1 MTPRET
7 KRFGNFC
14 RSNAAKF
21 MTTTHTPTELRTTV
35 PPLHS
40 PPIKARKADPTRIF
54 IDKDRLARFWF
65 LTTAAVLVG
74 AAFERIHLARTLK
87 ERERVVIVDP
97 AGTFFVSPLLQF
109 QEARDL
115 HAQQSTLA
123 TVAFFERNPKGFDHP
138 ELVKQMFL
146 KDAHDKARLQWN
158 ADEPEFK
165 AKQLHQK
172 AEIARIEF
180 IETRADAVLTQV
192 SGQLIRSGIFQ
203 ERAFSEAVPFVL
215 KLKMRRNPNMVENG
229 RFPTAI
235 EDFKYEASR

>member
-1 MTPRET
+1 MET
-7 KRFGNFC
+7 T
-14 RSNAAKF
+14 S
-21 MTTTHTPTELRTTV
+21 PELRTSIPSPQ
-35 PPLHS
+35 PPQ
-40 PPIKARKADPTRIF
+40 IRERRTDPVRVF

-65 LTTAAVLVG
+65 LAAAAVLVG
-74 AAFERIHLARTLK
+74 AAVERIHLARTLK

-123 TVAFFERNPKGFDHP
+123 AVAFLERNPKGFDHP
-138 ELVKQMFL
+138 ELLKQMFL
-146 KDAHDKARLQWN
+146 KQAHEKAQSEWSTE
-158 ADEPEFK
+158 EPEFK

-172 AEIARIEF
+172 AEIAKIDF
-180 IETRADAVLTQV
+180 LETRSDAVLTQV

-203 ERAFSEAVPFVL
+203 ERAFSEAVPFTL
-215 KLKMRRNPNMVENG
+215 KLKMQRNPNMVENG

-235 EDFKYEASR
+235 QDFKYEPTR

>member
-1 MTPRET
+1 
-7 KRFGNFC
+7 
-14 RSNAAKF
+14 
-21 MTTTHTPTELRTTV
+21 MTTPITTELCETA

-40 PPIKARKADPTRIF
+40 PPIKRRASDPTRVF

-65 LTTAAVLVG
+65 LVAAAVLVG
-74 AAFERIHLARTLK
+74 TAVERIHLARTLK

-97 AGTFFVSPLLQF
+97 AGTFFVTPLLQF
-109 QEARDL
+109 QEAREL

-123 TVAFFERNPKGFDHP
+123 AVAFLERNPKDLDHP
-138 ELVKQMFL
+138 ELLKQMFL
-146 KDAHDKARLQWN
+146 KEAHEKARSQWSKE
-158 ADEPEFK
+158 EPEFK

-172 AEIARIEF
+172 AEIARIDF
-180 IETRADAVLTQV
+180 IETRTDAVLTQV

-203 ERAFSEAVPFVL
+203 ERAFTESVPFVL

-235 EDFKYEASR
+235 EDFKYEPAR

>member
-1 MTPRET
+1 MVRRNT
-7 KRFGNFC
+7 
-14 RSNAAKF
+14 
-21 MTTTHTPTELRTTV
+21 
-35 PPLHS
+35 
-40 PPIKARKADPTRIF
+40 DPVRVL

-65 LTTAAVLVG
+65 LAVVAVLVG
-74 AAFERIHLARTLK
+74 AAIERVHLARTLK

-123 TVAFFERNPKGFDHP
+123 AVAFLERNPKGFDHS
-138 ELVKQMFL
+138 ELLKQMFL
-146 KDAHDKARLQWN
+146 KQAHDKAYTEWS
-158 ADEPEFK
+158 AEEPEFK

-172 AEIARIEF
+172 AEIAKIDF
-180 IETRADAVLTQV
+180 LETRSDAVLTQV

-203 ERAFSEAVPFVL
+203 ERAFSEAVPFTL

-235 EDFKYEASR
+235 QDFKYEPTR

>member
-1 MTPRET
+1 MVRRNT
-7 KRFGNFC
+7 
-14 RSNAAKF
+14 
-21 MTTTHTPTELRTTV
+21 
-35 PPLHS
+35 
-40 PPIKARKADPTRIF
+40 DPMRVL

-65 LTTAAVLVG
+65 LAVVAVLVG
-74 AAFERIHLARTLK
+74 AAIERIHLARTLK

-123 TVAFFERNPKGFDHP
+123 AVAFLERNPKGFDHS
-138 ELVKQMFL
+138 ELLKQMFL
-146 KDAHDKARLQWN
+146 KQAHDKAYTEWS
-158 ADEPEFK
+158 AEEPEFK

-172 AEIARIEF
+172 AEIAKIDF
-180 IETRADAVLTQV
+180 LETRSD
-192 SGQLIRSGIFQ
+192 
-203 ERAFSEAVPFVL
+203 AVPFTL

-235 EDFKYEASR
+235 QDFKYEPTR